1 MRCTGEGARHCQ
13 CLYCLSQVCASVRGI
28 LIELISHLR
37 MQSPRAL
44 DLVASGQAVAG
55 PPTPDSVRPRLALPG
70 DGYGA
75 ELPRALSTPHQVRS
89 LKRSA

>member
-1 MRCTGEGARHCQ
+1 
-13 CLYCLSQVCASVRGI
+13 
-28 LIELISHLR
+28 

-75 ELPRALSTPHQVRS
+75 DLPRALSTPHQVRS
-89 LKRSA
+89 VKRSARAGVQVEGLG

>member
-1 MRCTGEGARHCQ
+1 MP
-13 CLYCLSQVCASVRGI
+13 VRLPCIPGKMPWAKI
-28 LIELISHLR
+28 RLMSRLR

-75 ELPRALSTPHQVRS
+75 DLPRALSTPHQVRFFDPLS
-89 LKRSA
+89 LC